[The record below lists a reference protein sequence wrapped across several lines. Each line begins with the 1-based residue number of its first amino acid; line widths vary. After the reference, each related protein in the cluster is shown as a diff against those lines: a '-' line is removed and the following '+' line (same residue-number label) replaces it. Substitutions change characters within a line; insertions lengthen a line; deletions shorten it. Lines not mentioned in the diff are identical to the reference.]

1 MEHTGKYSI
10 STDRKTSEKTVDS
23 SASVKPNGKSID
35 ASVTV
40 MKPNEKAAV
49 SSANPMNPDAATAL
63 SSARVDQVMLFRDV
77 SHCPREADLRFR
89 LIHFWEARN
98 PNTKTLIGQEMLL
111 IDEEGFVPA
120 GRVGTFDLVAGSVY
134 NLSNF
139 FGSRSKNQ
147 YRVADH
153 VATVSFSWNSSLSVL
168 ENPPVLIPEDRFHS
182 YEEFKA
188 NCDSKGDLYDYVGHM
203 KLVNGQTITDH
214 MVLDEDAIAE
224 KWHLC
229 VHVQTH
235 DGPVMKLYLW
245 DKVAAD
251 FCQKF
256 KSYGSIPS
264 VLLVTTVNPKHLG
277 GTFAITSMS
286 SSRVFMDA
294 DVQPTKD
301 YHEWLSSNSDIA
313 NRIAAEVVTKPESV
327 TLEKLFSYIKQEA
340 SKVVWFE
347 CMATIDDVVQGS
359 AWYYISCDGCN
370 NKAVKGPTS
379 LICNNKK
386 YLTRIYVYDKSEQA
400 VFVILGDAGKEL
412 TGKHAAELVA
422 KYFEAND
429 GVGAEHC
436 VPVPQALLDTIG
448 QTRKSST
455 SIAVGEESGSS
466 GSLGDTAGDRA
477 RKAAEILESDA
488 VKQSLHKSGMD
499 NTPSEEAI
507 ALADYVGH
515 MKLVNGQR
523 ITDHMILDEVDI
535 AEKRHLCVHVQ
546 THDGPVMK
554 LYLWDKAAADF
565 CQKFKS
571 YGSTPSVLLVTTVN
585 PKHLG
590 GTLALTSL
598 SSSRVFMD
606 VDVQPTKDYLE
617 WLNSNS
623 DIANR
628 VAAEV
633 VTKPETVTLEEL
645 FSYIKQDFSKVAWFE
660 CMATIDDVVQGSAWY
675 YISCG
680 GCNSKAV
687 NGPTSQIC
695 NNKKC
700 VKTEVTGVPQYLTRI
715 SVYDK
720 SEQAV
725 FVILG
730 DAGKELT
737 GKHAAELV
745 ANYFEANGG
754 VGADHCVP
762 VPQALL
768 DTIGQTRKFI
778 VKVSDH
784 NMTGKTQTITVTK
797 ILPPEAPLPSTVGVE
812 SSSSGSSGDTA
823 GDRARKADE
832 ILEAMKQSVPRVAN
846 VFSTYLLMQ

>member
-77 SHCPREADLRFR
+77 SHCPREADLNR

-111 IDEEGFVPA
+111 IDEEGTVIQGFVPA

-168 ENPPVLIPEDRFHS
+168 ENPPVLIPEDRFRFHT

-188 NCDSKGDLYDYVGHM
+188 NCDSRDDLY
-203 KLVNGQTITDH
+203 
-214 MVLDEDAIAE
+214 
-224 KWHLC
+224 
-229 VHVQTH
+229 
-235 DGPVMKLYLW
+235 
-245 DKVAAD
+245 
-251 FCQKF
+251 
-256 KSYGSIPS
+256 
-264 VLLVTTVNPKHLG
+264 
-277 GTFAITSMS
+277 
-286 SSRVFMDA
+286 
-294 DVQPTKD
+294 
-301 YHEWLSSNSDIA
+301 
-313 NRIAAEVVTKPESV
+313 
-327 TLEKLFSYIKQEA
+327 
-340 SKVVWFE
+340 
-347 CMATIDDVVQGS
+347 
-359 AWYYISCDGCN
+359 
-370 NKAVKGPTS
+370 
-379 LICNNKK
+379 
-386 YLTRIYVYDKSEQA
+386 
-400 VFVILGDAGKEL
+400 
-412 TGKHAAELVA
+412 
-422 KYFEAND
+422 
-429 GVGAEHC
+429 
-436 VPVPQALLDTIG
+436 
-448 QTRKSST
+448 
-455 SIAVGEESGSS
+455 
-466 GSLGDTAGDRA
+466 
-477 RKAAEILESDA
+477 
-488 VKQSLHKSGMD
+488 
-499 NTPSEEAI
+499 
-507 ALADYVGH
+507 
-515 MKLVNGQR
+515 
-523 ITDHMILDEVDI
+523 VDI

-590 GTLALTSL
+590 GTLALTSM

-633 VTKPETVTLEEL
+633 VTKPETMTLEEI
-645 FSYIKQDFSKVAWFE
+645 FSYIKQDSSKVAWFE
-660 CMATIDDVVQGSAWY
+660 CMATMYDVVQGSAWY

-680 GCNSKAV
+680 GF
-687 NGPTSQIC
+687 
-695 NNKKC
+695 
-700 VKTEVTGVPQYLTRI
+700 
-715 SVYDK
+715 
-720 SEQAV
+720 

-737 GKHAAELV
+737 GKHATELV

-754 VGADHCVP
+754 VGADQCVP

-768 DTIGQTRKFI
+768 DTIGQSRKFI
-778 VKVSDH
+778 MKVSDH
-784 NMTGKTQTITVTK
+784 NLIGKTQTITVTK
-797 ILPPEAPLPSTVGVE
+797 ILPPEASLPSTVGVE
-812 SSSSGSSGDTA
+812 SGSSGSSGDTA

-832 ILEAMKQSVPRVAN
+832 ILEADEAKRPKSN
-846 VFSTYLLMQ
+846 

>member
-1 MEHTGKYSI
+1 MEHTGKSSI

-49 SSANPMNPDAATAL
+49 SFANPMNPDAATAL
-63 SSARVDQVMLFRDV
+63 SSACVDQVMLFRDV
-77 SHCPREADLRFR
+77 SHGPREADSRYR

-111 IDEEGFVPA
+111 IDEEGTVIQGFVPA
-120 GRVGTFDLVAGSVY
+120 GRVGTFDLVA
-134 NLSNF
+134 
-139 FGSRSKNQ
+139 
-147 YRVADH
+147 
-153 VATVSFSWNSSLSVL
+153 
-168 ENPPVLIPEDRFHS
+168 EDRFRFHT

-188 NCDSKGDLYDYVGHM
+188 NCDSRGDLYD
-203 KLVNGQTITDH
+203 
-214 MVLDEDAIAE
+214 
-224 KWHLC
+224 
-229 VHVQTH
+229 
-235 DGPVMKLYLW
+235 
-245 DKVAAD
+245 
-251 FCQKF
+251 F
-256 KSYGSIPS
+256 
-264 VLLVTTVNPKHLG
+264 
-277 GTFAITSMS
+277 
-286 SSRVFMDA
+286 
-294 DVQPTKD
+294 
-301 YHEWLSSNSDIA
+301 
-313 NRIAAEVVTKPESV
+313 
-327 TLEKLFSYIKQEA
+327 
-340 SKVVWFE
+340 
-347 CMATIDDVVQGS
+347 
-359 AWYYISCDGCN
+359 
-370 NKAVKGPTS
+370 
-379 LICNNKK
+379 
-386 YLTRIYVYDKSEQA
+386 
-400 VFVILGDAGKEL
+400 
-412 TGKHAAELVA
+412 
-422 KYFEAND
+422 
-429 GVGAEHC
+429 
-436 VPVPQALLDTIG
+436 
-448 QTRKSST
+448 
-455 SIAVGEESGSS
+455 
-466 GSLGDTAGDRA
+466 
-477 RKAAEILESDA
+477 
-488 VKQSLHKSGMD
+488 
-499 NTPSEEAI
+499 
-507 ALADYVGH
+507 VGH

-554 LYLWDKAAADF
+554 LYLWDNAAADF
-565 CQKFKS
+565 CHKFKS
-571 YGSTPSVLLVTTVN
+571 YGSTPNVLLVTTVN

-590 GTLALTSL
+590 GTLALTSM

-606 VDVQPTKDYLE
+606 VDVQPTRDYLE

-628 VAAEV
+628 VAAEL
-633 VTKPETVTLEEL
+633 VTKPEIVTLEEL
-645 FSYIKQDFSKVAWFE
+645 FSYIKQDSSKVAWFE

-687 NGPTSQIC
+687 NGPTSLIC

-745 ANYFEANGG
+745 LREANGG

-784 NMTGKTQTITVTK
+784 NLTGKTQTITVTK

-812 SSSSGSSGDTA
+812 SGSSGSSGDTA
-823 GDRARKADE
+823 GDRARKASE
-832 ILEAMKQSVPRVAN
+832 ILEADEAKRPKSG
-846 VFSTYLLMQ
+846 

>member
-1 MEHTGKYSI
+1 MEHTGKSSI
-10 STDRKTSEKTVDS
+10 STDRKTREKTVDS
-23 SASVKPNGKSID
+23 SVSGKPNGKSID

-40 MKPNEKAAV
+40 MKPNEKAVV
-49 SSANPMNPDAATAL
+49 SSADPMNPDAATAL

-77 SHCPREADLRFR
+77 SHGPHEADLRFR

-111 IDEEGFVPA
+111 IDEEGTVIQGFVPA
-120 GRVGTFDLVAGSVY
+120 GRVGSFDLVAGSVY

-139 FGSRSKNQ
+139 FGSRSKDQ

-168 ENPPVLIPEDRFHS
+168 ENPPVLIPEDRFRFHT
-182 YEEFKA
+182 YKEFKA
-188 NCDSKGDLYDYVGHM
+188 NCDSRGDLY
-203 KLVNGQTITDH
+203 
-214 MVLDEDAIAE
+214 
-224 KWHLC
+224 
-229 VHVQTH
+229 
-235 DGPVMKLYLW
+235 
-245 DKVAAD
+245 
-251 FCQKF
+251 
-256 KSYGSIPS
+256 
-264 VLLVTTVNPKHLG
+264 
-277 GTFAITSMS
+277 
-286 SSRVFMDA
+286 
-294 DVQPTKD
+294 
-301 YHEWLSSNSDIA
+301 
-313 NRIAAEVVTKPESV
+313 
-327 TLEKLFSYIKQEA
+327 
-340 SKVVWFE
+340 
-347 CMATIDDVVQGS
+347 
-359 AWYYISCDGCN
+359 
-370 NKAVKGPTS
+370 
-379 LICNNKK
+379 
-386 YLTRIYVYDKSEQA
+386 
-400 VFVILGDAGKEL
+400 
-412 TGKHAAELVA
+412 
-422 KYFEAND
+422 
-429 GVGAEHC
+429 
-436 VPVPQALLDTIG
+436 
-448 QTRKSST
+448 
-455 SIAVGEESGSS
+455 
-466 GSLGDTAGDRA
+466 
-477 RKAAEILESDA
+477 
-488 VKQSLHKSGMD
+488 
-499 NTPSEEAI
+499 
-507 ALADYVGH
+507 DYVGH

-546 THDGPVMK
+546 THDRPVMK

-585 PKHLG
+585 SKHLG

-617 WLNSNS
+617 CSCLFLMLNSNS

-700 VKTEVTGVPQYLTRI
+700 VKTEVTGIPQYLTRI

-754 VGADHCVP
+754 VGADHCMP
-762 VPQALL
+762 VPQAFL

-832 ILEAMKQSVPRVAN
+832 ILEAMKQSVPRV
-846 VFSTYLLMQ
+846 